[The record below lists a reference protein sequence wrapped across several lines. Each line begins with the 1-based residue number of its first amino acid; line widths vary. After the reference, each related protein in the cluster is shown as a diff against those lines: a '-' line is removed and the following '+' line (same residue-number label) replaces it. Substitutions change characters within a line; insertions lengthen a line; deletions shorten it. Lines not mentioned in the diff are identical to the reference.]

1 MNIKVLRIIARLNIG
16 GPARNA
22 VLLTKGL
29 SHSKDNFNCETILV
43 CGQVDGNE
51 GDMMYLAKEKGIEPV
66 IVKELGRNLSLKND
80 WQAFWKIYKIICR
93 EKPDIIHTHTAKAGT
108 LGRMAGILYN
118 ARLNGRV
125 RLVHTFH
132 GHVLHSY
139 FGKARTWFFI
149 WIEKILALFT
159 DKIIAVSGSL
169 KKELIERFRIAPEK
183 KFSVIELGLE
193 MDELLNLP
201 VRESPDCVNIGIVG
215 RLAPVKNHRML
226 FRVISNIRHRTSGI
240 RLRLIVIGDGE
251 LRQDLEGYAK
261 ELGIQDMVDF
271 KGWIKDLGNIYK
283 ALDIVALTSMNEG
296 TPVSIIEGMA
306 AARPVVATEVGGVS
320 DIVQDGRNG
329 YLVKPED
336 DEEFA
341 KKLLD
346 LIRNPGKRKILG
358 EYGRMIIRD
367 RFSSKRLVD
376 DTGILYRNL
385 IKIGGIN

>member
-1 MNIKVLRIIARLNIG
+1 M
-16 GPARNA
+16 
-22 VLLTKGL
+22 
-29 SHSKDNFNCETILV
+29 
-43 CGQVDGNE
+43 
-51 GDMMYLAKEKGIEPV
+51 
-66 IVKELGRNLSLKND
+66 
-80 WQAFWKIYKIICR
+80 
-93 EKPDIIHTHTAKAGT
+93 
-108 LGRMAGILYN
+108 
-118 ARLNGRV
+118 
-125 RLVHTFH
+125 
-132 GHVLHSY
+132 
-139 FGKARTWFFI
+139 
-149 WIEKILALFT
+149 
-159 DKIIAVSGSL
+159 
-169 KKELIERFRIAPEK
+169 
-183 KFSVIELGLE
+183 
-193 MDELLNLP
+193 
-201 VRESPDCVNIGIVG
+201 
-215 RLAPVKNHRML
+215 
-226 FRVISNIRHRTSGI
+226 
-240 RLRLIVIGDGE
+240 
-251 LRQDLEGYAK
+251 EGYAK

-329 YLVKPED
+329 YLVKPKD